1 MDYLKQDLA
10 SLHADLV
17 AKKYS
22 AKELTQQTFANIKA
36 TDPQVDAFLHLN
48 EDEALA
54 QADQI
59 DAAGISE
66 DHPLAGIPMA
76 LKDNLVTK
84 DVTTTAGSKILG
96 NFKPVYDATVV
107 QKLANAQMISVGKTN
122 LDEFAMGSSTENSA
136 FKTTKN
142 AWDHTKV
149 PGGSSGGSAAAVA
162 AGMVPAS
169 LGSDTG
175 GSIRQP
181 ASFNG
186 IVGMK
191 PTYGRVSRW
200 GLIAFGS
207 SLDAIG
213 PMTRT
218 VKDNALMLSAIAGHD
233 QHDLTSSDKAV
244 PNYAA
249 DLTAATSVKGL
260 RIGLP
265 KEFLGDGI
273 ADDVKQAILAAADT
287 YRKLGATVD
296 EVSLPHNKYGVAAY
310 YIIASSEASSN
321 LQRFDGIRYGY
332 RAQDVKN
339 LEDVYVKSRSE
350 GFGEEVKRRIMLG
363 TFSLSAGFY
372 DAYFLKAARVR
383 TVILNDFK
391 AILKDHDFIMGPVT
405 PTTAFGIGEE
415 ITDPMTMYMN
425 DILTIPVNLAGLPGL
440 SLPAGFSQ
448 GLPIGMQ
455 LIGRPFDESTLYQAG
470 YAFEQNTEFHTKVPT
485 LGGHN

>member
-1 MDYLKQDLA
+1 MNYFDKDLA

-17 AKKYS
+17 AKKIS
-22 AKELTQQTFANIKA
+22 AKELTQATLDNIKA
-36 TDPQVDAFLHLN
+36 TDPKIEAFLSLN
-48 EDEALA
+48 EDAALSQA
-54 QADQI
+54 AKIDEQGISADQ
-59 DAAGISE
+59 
-66 DHPLAGIPMA
+66 PLAGIPVG
-76 LKDNLVTK
+76 LKDNIVTK
-84 DVTTTAGSKILG
+84 GLTTTAASKILE
-96 NFKPVYDATVV
+96 NFKPVYDATVTE
-107 QKLANAQMISVGKTN
+107 KLANAQMITIGKTN
-122 LDEFAMGSSTENSA
+122 MDEFAMGGSTENSA

-142 AWDHTKV
+142 AWDQTKV

-162 AGMVPAS
+162 SGQVPVA

-186 IVGMK
+186 IVGIK

-207 SLDAIG
+207 SLDQIG
-213 PMTRT
+213 PLTRS
-218 VKDNALMLSAIAGHD
+218 VKDNAAVLSAIAGHD
-233 QHDLTSSDKAV
+233 DHDLTSSTQAV
-244 PNYAA
+244 PNFAA
-249 DLTAATSVKGL
+249 DLNDATSVKGL

-265 KEFLGDGI
+265 KEYLAEGVS
-273 ADDVKQAILAAADT
+273 DDVKAAILAAADT

-332 RAQDVKN
+332 RANDVKN

-372 DAYFLKAARVR
+372 DAYFLKAAKVR

-391 AILKDHDFIMGPVT
+391 AILKDHDFIMGPVAPT
-405 PTTAFGIGEE
+405 PAFGIGDE
-415 ITDPMTMYMN
+415 IKDPITMYMN
-425 DILTIPVNLAGLPGL
+425 DVLTIPVNLAGLPGL
-440 SLPAGFSQ
+440 SLPAGFSNN
-448 GLPIGMQ
+448 LPVGMQ
-455 LIGRPFDESTLYQAG
+455 LIGRPFDESTLYKAG
-470 YAFEQNTEFHTKVPT
+470 YAFEQNTDFHLQVPT
-485 LGGHN
+485 LGGQN

>member
-1 MDYLKQDLA
+1 MNYFDKDLA

-17 AKKYS
+17 AKKLS
-22 AKELTQQTFANIKA
+22 AKELTQATFDNIKA
-36 TDPQVDAFLHLN
+36 TDPKIDAFLNLN
-48 EDEALA
+48 EDAALDQAAKIDA
-54 QADQI
+54 QGINADQ
-59 DAAGISE
+59 
-66 DHPLAGIPMA
+66 PLAGIPMG
-76 LKDNLVTK
+76 LKDNIVTK
-84 DVTTTAGSKILG
+84 GLTTTAASKILA
-96 NFKPVYDATVV
+96 NFNPVYDATVAE
-107 QKLANAQMISVGKTN
+107 KLADAQMINVGKTN
-122 LDEFAMGSSTENSA
+122 LDEFAMGGSTENSA

-142 AWDHTKV
+142 AWDQTKV

-162 AGMVPAS
+162 SGQVPVT

-181 ASFNG
+181 AAFNG

-207 SLDAIG
+207 SLDQIG
-213 PMTRT
+213 PMTRG
-218 VKDNALMLSAIAGHD
+218 VKDNATVLSAIAGHD
-233 QHDLTSSDKAV
+233 DHDLTSSTQAV
-244 PNYAA
+244 PNFAA
-249 DLTAATSVKGL
+249 DLNDATSVKGM

-265 KEFLGDGI
+265 KEFLAEGVNE
-273 ADDVKQAILAAADT
+273 DVKAAILAAADT

-332 RAQDVKN
+332 RADDVKN

-372 DAYFLKAARVR
+372 DAYFIKAAKVR
-383 TVILNDFK
+383 TVIINDFK
-391 AILKDHDFIMGPVT
+391 AVLKDHDFIMGPVA
-405 PTTAFGIGEE
+405 PTTAFGIGDE
-415 ITDPMTMYMN
+415 IKDPITMYMN
-425 DILTIPVNLAGLPGL
+425 DVLTIPVNLAGLPGL
-440 SLPAGFSQ
+440 SLPAGFSNN
-448 GLPIGMQ
+448 LPVGMQ
-455 LIGRPFDESTLYQAG
+455 LIGRPFDESTLYKAG
-470 YAFEQNTEFHTKVPT
+470 YAFEQNTDFHLEVPT
-485 LGGHN
+485 LGGQN

>member
-1 MDYLKQDLA
+1 MNYFKQDLA

-22 AKELTQQTFANIKA
+22 AKELTQVTLDNIQA
-36 TDPQVDAFLHLN
+36 TDPEINAFLHVN
-48 EDEALA
+48 ADEALA
-54 QADQI
+54 QAEKIDQ
-59 DAAGISE
+59 AGIA
-66 DHPLAGIPMA
+66 DDQPLAGIPMA

-84 DVTTTAGSKILG
+84 NIPTTAASKILA

-107 QKLANAQMISVGKTN
+107 EKLAHANMISVGKTN

-181 ASFNG
+181 AAFNG
-186 IVGMK
+186 VVGMK

-200 GLIAFGS
+200 GLIAFAS
-207 SLDAIG
+207 SLDQIG
-213 PMTRT
+213 PMTRSI
-218 VKDNALMLSAIAGHD
+218 KDNALMLSAIAGHD
-233 QHDLTSSDKAV
+233 DHDLTSSDKTV
-244 PNYAA
+244 PNFAA
-249 DLTAATSVKGL
+249 DLNAATSVKGM

-265 KEFLGDGI
+265 KEFLAEGVS
-273 ADDVKQAILAAADT
+273 DDVKNAILAAADT

-296 EVSLPHNKYGVAAY
+296 EVSLPHNQYGVAAY

-321 LQRFDGIRYGY
+321 LQRFDGIRYGF
-332 RAQDVKN
+332 RADDVKN

-350 GFGEEVKRRIMLG
+350 GFGDEVKRRIMLG

-372 DAYFLKAARVR
+372 DAYFVKAAKVR

-391 AILKDHDFIMGPVT
+391 AILKDHDFILGPVA
-405 PTTAFGIGEE
+405 PTTAFGIGAK
-415 ITDPMTMYMN
+415 ISDPVTMYMN

-440 SLPAGFSQ
+440 SLPAGFSN

-455 LIGRPFDESTLYQAG
+455 LIGRPFDESTLYKAG
-470 YAFEQNTEFHTKVPT
+470 YAFEQNTAFHQEIPT
-485 LGGHN
+485 LGGQN

>member
-1 MDYLKQDLA
+1 MNYFKQDLA

-22 AKELTQQTFANIKA
+22 AKELTQATLDNIQA
-36 TDPQVDAFLHLN
+36 TDPEINAFLHVN
-48 EDEALA
+48 ADEALA
-54 QADQI
+54 QAEKIDQ
-59 DAAGISE
+59 AGIA
-66 DHPLAGIPMA
+66 DDQPLAGIPMA

-84 DVTTTAGSKILG
+84 NIPTTAASKILA

-107 QKLANAQMISVGKTN
+107 EKLAHANMISVGKTN

-181 ASFNG
+181 AAFNG
-186 IVGMK
+186 VVGMK

-200 GLIAFGS
+200 GLIAFAS
-207 SLDAIG
+207 SLDQIG
-213 PMTRT
+213 PMTRS

-233 QHDLTSSDKAV
+233 DHDLTSSDKAV
-244 PNYAA
+244 PNFAA
-249 DLTAATSVKGL
+249 DLNAATSVKGM

-265 KEFLGDGI
+265 KEFLAEGVS
-273 ADDVKQAILAAADT
+273 DDVKNAILAAADT

-296 EVSLPHNKYGVAAY
+296 EVSLPHNQYGVAAY

-321 LQRFDGIRYGY
+321 LQRFDGIRYGF
-332 RAQDVKN
+332 RADDVKN

-350 GFGEEVKRRIMLG
+350 GFGDEVKRRIMLG

-372 DAYFLKAARVR
+372 DAYFVKAAKVR

-391 AILKDHDFIMGPVT
+391 AILKDHDFILGPVA
-405 PTTAFGIGEE
+405 PTTAFGIGAK
-415 ITDPMTMYMN
+415 ISDPVTMYMN

-440 SLPAGFSQ
+440 SLPAGFSN

-455 LIGRPFDESTLYQAG
+455 LIGRPFDESTLYKAG
-470 YAFEQNTEFHTKVPT
+470 YAFEQNTAFHQEIPT
-485 LGGHN
+485 LGGQN

>member
-1 MDYLKQDLA
+1 MNYFDKDLA

-17 AKKYS
+17 AKKLS
-22 AKELTQQTFANIKA
+22 AKELTQATFDNIKA
-36 TDPQVDAFLHLN
+36 TDPKIDAFLNLN
-48 EDEALA
+48 EDAALDQAAKIDA
-54 QADQI
+54 QGINADQ
-59 DAAGISE
+59 
-66 DHPLAGIPMA
+66 PLAGIPMG
-76 LKDNLVTK
+76 LKDNIVTK
-84 DVTTTAGSKILG
+84 GLTTTAASKILA
-96 NFKPVYDATVV
+96 NFKPVYDATVAE
-107 QKLANAQMISVGKTN
+107 KLAAAQMINVGKTN
-122 LDEFAMGSSTENSA
+122 LDEFAMGGSTENSA

-142 AWDHTKV
+142 AWDQTKV

-162 AGMVPAS
+162 SGQVPVT

-181 ASFNG
+181 AAFNG

-207 SLDAIG
+207 SLDQIG
-213 PMTRT
+213 PMTRG
-218 VKDNALMLSAIAGHD
+218 VKDNATVLSAIAGHD
-233 QHDLTSSDKAV
+233 DHDLTSSTQAV
-244 PNYAA
+244 PNFAA
-249 DLTAATSVKGL
+249 DLNDATSVKGM

-265 KEFLGDGI
+265 KEFLAEGVNE
-273 ADDVKQAILAAADT
+273 DVKAAILAAADT

-332 RAQDVKN
+332 RADDVKN

-372 DAYFLKAARVR
+372 DAYFIKAAKVR
-383 TVILNDFK
+383 TVIINDFK
-391 AILKDHDFIMGPVT
+391 AVLKDHDFIMGPVA
-405 PTTAFGIGEE
+405 PTTAFGIGDE
-415 ITDPMTMYMN
+415 IKDPITMYMN
-425 DILTIPVNLAGLPGL
+425 DVLTIPVNLAGLPGL
-440 SLPAGFSQ
+440 SLPAGFSNN
-448 GLPIGMQ
+448 LPVGMQ
-455 LIGRPFDESTLYQAG
+455 LIGRPFDESTLYKAG
-470 YAFEQNTEFHTKVPT
+470 YAFEQNTDFHLQLPT
-485 LGGHN
+485 LGGQN

>member
-1 MDYLKQDLA
+1 MNYFDKDLA

-17 AKKYS
+17 AKKLS
-22 AKELTQQTFANIKA
+22 AKELTQATFDNIKA
-36 TDPQVDAFLHLN
+36 TDPKIDAFLNLN
-48 EDEALA
+48 EDAALDQA
-54 QADQI
+54 AKIDAEGINADQ
-59 DAAGISE
+59 
-66 DHPLAGIPMA
+66 PLAGIPMG
-76 LKDNLVTK
+76 LKDNIVTK
-84 DVTTTAGSKILG
+84 GLTTTAASKILA
-96 NFKPVYDATVV
+96 NFKPVYDATVAE
-107 QKLANAQMISVGKTN
+107 KLADAQMINVGKTN
-122 LDEFAMGSSTENSA
+122 LDEFAMGGSTENSA

-142 AWDHTKV
+142 AWDQTKV

-162 AGMVPAS
+162 SGQVPVT

-181 ASFNG
+181 AAFNG

-207 SLDAIG
+207 SLDQIG
-213 PMTRT
+213 PMTRG
-218 VKDNALMLSAIAGHD
+218 VKDNATVLSAIAGHD
-233 QHDLTSSDKAV
+233 DHDLTSSTQAV
-244 PNYAA
+244 PNFAA
-249 DLTAATSVKGL
+249 DLNDATSVKGM

-265 KEFLGDGI
+265 KEFLAEGVNE
-273 ADDVKQAILAAADT
+273 DVKAAILAAADT

-332 RAQDVKN
+332 RADDVKN

-372 DAYFLKAARVR
+372 DAYFIKAAKVR
-383 TVILNDFK
+383 TVIINDFK
-391 AILKDHDFIMGPVT
+391 AVLKDHDFIMGPVA
-405 PTTAFGIGEE
+405 PTTAFGIGDE
-415 ITDPMTMYMN
+415 IKDPITMYMN
-425 DILTIPVNLAGLPGL
+425 DVLTIPVNLAGLPGL
-440 SLPAGFSQ
+440 SLPAGFSNN
-448 GLPIGMQ
+448 LPVGMQ
-455 LIGRPFDESTLYQAG
+455 LIGRPFDESTLYKAG
-470 YAFEQNTEFHTKVPT
+470 YAFEQNTDFHLQVPT
-485 LGGHN
+485 LGGQN

>member
-66 DHPLAGIPMA
+66 DQPLAGIPMA

-162 AGMVPAS
+162 AGMVPAT

-186 IVGMK
+186 VVGMK